1 MSSAALPACSLSIVA
16 EPLVVTVLKV
26 TASPTVKALRVDS
39 PFLSMSLELV
49 TA

>member
-1 MSSAALPACSLSIVA
+1 MAVV
-16 EPLVVTVLKV
+16 PLVVTVLKV
-26 TASPTVKALRVDS
+26 TASPTASALNVDS

>member
-1 MSSAALPACSLSIVA
+1 MSSDALPACSLSMVA
-16 EPLVVTVLKV
+16 VPLVVTALKV
-26 TASPTVKALRVDS
+26 TASPTARALRVDS

>member
-1 MSSAALPACSLSIVA
+1 MAVV
-16 EPLVVTVLKV
+16 PLVVTVLKV
-26 TASPTVKALRVDS
+26 TASPTARALKLAS